1 MNIKLCEDRHHQAM
15 EMVDQAMHARRIGDQ
30 ALVQKALGEAFV
42 LEKEAATLVAGELEL
57 EPTRSVLHRSAASLA
72 IQIGE
77 LREAERL
84 IGAALAG
91 FPPEEIAEELR
102 DLMEQI
108 YSKRGRK
115 GAQAIA

>member
-1 MNIKLCEDRHHQAM
+1 MNLEQSHERHLRAM
-15 EMVDQAMHARRIGDQ
+15 ELVDQAMHGRRIGDDS
-30 ALVQKALGEAFV
+30 LIQKSLREAFL
-42 LEKEAATLVAGELEL
+42 LEKEAATLVAGQLDL

-77 LREAERL
+77 LREGERL
-84 IGAALAG
+84 LGAALAG

-108 YSKRGRK
+108 YVKRGRK
-115 GAQAIA
+115 GTQSAA